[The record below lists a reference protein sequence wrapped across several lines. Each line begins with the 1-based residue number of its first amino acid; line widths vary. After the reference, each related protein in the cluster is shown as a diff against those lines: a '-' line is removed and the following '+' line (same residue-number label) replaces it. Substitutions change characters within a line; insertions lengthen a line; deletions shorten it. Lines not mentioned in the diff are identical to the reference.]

1 MQYQKYPTSHVLCQ
15 GSVHEYQPKICD
27 NLNKMNEIQGKIVS
41 IKGQVVEVHFPREK
55 PNINDLLTV
64 KDKPRIKLQVYSS
77 SKTNSYY
84 CILLVK
90 THELFRGQIVIS
102 TGKPIQIP
110 VGPGLLGRVVDIFG
124 EEKDGLGLI
133 QAAGYWPIYKQA
145 PLYKD
150 VPFHQELL
158 ETGIKVIDL
167 FCPMLKGGKMGLFGG
182 AGVGKSVLLTEII
195 HNVVTL
201 NKEKNL
207 SVFAGVGERTREG
220 QELFEELRTS
230 GVLGSV
236 SLVFGQMGE
245 NPAMRFLTGY
255 TAVTIAEYFRD
266 VLKKDVL
273 FFIDNVFRF
282 AQAGNE
288 LSLLMNTIPSEDSYQ
303 ATLSSEMASFH
314 ERLVSTKTN
323 NISSIEAIYIPN
335 DDILDQGVQ
344 AVLPYLDSSLVL
356 SRNIYQEGRL
366 PAVDIL
372 ASTSSALSIDIVG
385 ETHHEIVI
393 KAQGLLKKGLSLD
406 HIVSLVGESEL
417 SLEDQ
422 IAYRRAK
429 ILRNFMTQSFFATES
444 QTGRKGKYVPLKTTL
459 EDVGAILNGI
469 YDKIPE
475 EKFMFVG
482 SAKEVSV

>member
-1 MQYQKYPTSHVLCQ
+1 MEEKTKTDITGP
-15 GSVHEYQPKICD
+15 E
-27 NLNKMNEIQGKIVS
+27 GKITT
-41 IKGQVVEVHFPREK
+41 IHGQVIEVYFAKDK
-55 PNINDLLTV
+55 PNINDLLLI
-64 KDKPRIKLQVYSS
+64 KDDPEIKMQVYSS
-77 SKTNSYY
+77 SASSSYY
-84 CILLVK
+84 CILLTK
-90 THELFRGQIVIS
+90 THKIYRGQTVIS
-102 TGKPIQIP
+102 TDKPIQIP
-110 VGPGLLGRVVDIFG
+110 VGEELLGRVVDIFG
-124 EEKDGLGLI
+124 KEKDGLGEI
-133 QAAGYWPIYKQA
+133 KAAGYWPIYKQA

-150 VPFHQELL
+150 IPFHQEIL
-158 ETGIKVIDL
+158 ETGIKVVDL
-167 FCPMLKGGKMGLFGG
+167 FCPILKGGKMGLFGG

-201 NKEKNL
+201 NKDKNL
-207 SVFAGVGERTREG
+207 SVFAGIGERSREG
-220 QELFEELRTS
+220 QELFEELKGS

-303 ATLSSEMASFH
+303 ATLSSEMANFH
-314 ERLVSTKTN
+314 ERLVSTKAN
-323 NISSIEAIYIPN
+323 NISTIEAIYIPN

-356 SRNIYQEGRL
+356 SRSVYQEGRL

-372 ASTSSALSIDIVG
+372 SSTSSALSADIAG
-385 ETHHEIVI
+385 ELHTAIVI
-393 KAQGLLKKGLSLD
+393 KAQGLLKKGASLD

-429 ILRNFMTQSFFATES
+429 ILRNFMTQSFYVTES
-444 QTGRKGKYVPLKTTL
+444 QTGRKGNYVPLKTTL
-459 EDVGAILNGI
+459 EDVGAILNGV
-469 YDKIPE
+469 YDKIAE
-475 EKFMFVG
+475 EKFMFIG
-482 SAKEVSV
+482 SAKETSVQN

>member
-1 MQYQKYPTSHVLCQ
+1 MD
-15 GSVHEYQPKICD
+15 E
-27 NLNKMNEIQGKIVS
+27 NKGLTLTTIEGKIISV
-41 IKGQVVEVHFPREK
+41 KGQVVEIHFPKEK
-55 PNINDLLTV
+55 PNINDLLVV
-64 KDKPRIKLQVYSS
+64 KEDTAIKLQVYSS
-77 SKTNSYY
+77 SKSSSYY

-90 THELFRGQIVIS
+90 THKLFRGQIVVS

-110 VGPGLLGRVVDIFG
+110 VGEGLLGRVIDIFG
-124 EEKDGLGLI
+124 NEKDGLGEI
-133 QAAGYWPIYKQA
+133 KAAGYWPIYKQA

-150 VPFHQELL
+150 IPFHQEIL

-220 QELFEELRTS
+220 QELFAELKAS
-230 GVLGSV
+230 GVVDAV
-236 SLVFGQMGE
+236 SLVYGQMGE

-255 TAVTIAEYFRD
+255 TAVTVAEYFRD

-303 ATLSSEMASFH
+303 STLSSEMATFH
-314 ERLVSTKTN
+314 ERLVSTKAN
-323 NISSIEAIYIPN
+323 NISTIEAIYIPN

-344 AVLPYLDSSLVL
+344 AVLPYLDSSLIL

-372 ASTSSALSIDIVG
+372 ASTSSALSIDIAG
-385 ETHHEIVI
+385 QLHNQTVI

-422 IAYRRAK
+422 IAYRRTK
-429 ILRNFMTQSFFATES
+429 ILRNYMTQNFYVTES
-444 QTGRKGKYVPLKTTL
+444 QTGRKGKFVPLKTTL
-459 EDVGAILNGI
+459 EDVGDILKGV
-469 YDKIPE
+469 YDKVPE
-475 EKFMFVG
+475 EKFMFIG
-482 SAKEVSV
+482 SAKEANT

>member
-1 MQYQKYPTSHVLCQ
+1 
-15 GSVHEYQPKICD
+15 
-27 NLNKMNEIQGKIVS
+27 MNENKGITLTTTEGKIISV
-41 IKGQVVEVHFPREK
+41 KGQVVEVAFPKEK
-55 PNINDLLTV
+55 PNINDLLVV
-64 KDKPRIKLQVYSS
+64 KEDPGIKLQVYSS
-77 SKTNSYY
+77 SKSSSYY

-90 THELFRGQIVIS
+90 THKLFRGQIVVS

-110 VGPGLLGRVVDIFG
+110 VGNGLLGRVIDIFG
-124 EEKDGLGLI
+124 NEKDGLGEI
-133 QAAGYWPIYKQA
+133 KTSGFWPIYKQA

-150 VPFHQELL
+150 IPFHQEIL

-195 HNVVTL
+195 HNVVTI

-220 QELFEELRTS
+220 QELFAELKAS
-230 GVLGSV
+230 GVVDSV

-255 TAVTIAEYFRD
+255 TAVTVAEYFRD

-303 ATLSSEMASFH
+303 ATLSSEMAAFH
-314 ERLVSTKTN
+314 ERLVSTKEN
-323 NISSIEAIYIPN
+323 NISTIEAIYIPN

-344 AVLPYLDSSLVL
+344 AVLPYLDSSLIL

-372 ASTSSALSIDIVG
+372 ASSSSALSVDIAG
-385 ETHHEIVI
+385 KIHNETVI

-429 ILRNFMTQSFFATES
+429 ILRNFMTQSFFVTES
-444 QTGRKGKYVPLKTTL
+444 QTGRKGKFVPLKTTL
-459 EDVGAILNGI
+459 EDVGAILTGT

-475 EKFMFVG
+475 EKFMFIG
-482 SAKEVSV
+482 GAKEAQA